1 MVNDLDKHI
10 RCNCGKIWGMRS
22 HKRICK
28 RCKTEVIARGIK
40 NERKRR

>member
-1 MVNDLDKHI
+1 MDDLDKHI

-28 RCKTEVIARGIK
+28 RCKTEVIARGVQ
-40 NERKRR
+40 NENQGIS

>member
-1 MVNDLDKHI
+1 MDDLYKHI

-28 RCKTEVIARGIK
+28 SSKTEVIARGIK
-40 NERKRR
+40 NESKRR